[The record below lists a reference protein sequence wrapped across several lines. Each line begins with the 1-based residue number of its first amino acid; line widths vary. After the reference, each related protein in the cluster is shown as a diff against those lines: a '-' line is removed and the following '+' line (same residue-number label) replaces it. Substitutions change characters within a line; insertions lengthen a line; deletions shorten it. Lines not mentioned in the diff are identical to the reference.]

1 MRNFSILKRGT
12 VLAATL
18 ALVLPMNL
26 LTANAASLNTGSL
39 LLADSRPSTASTYTA
54 TFSNV
59 SLAPIKCI
67 KMQFSDTASGTT
79 KPTGMTLTGA
89 LFSAGSNYVPTP
101 ASWAP
106 TVDNAGGSV
115 KLTYATGETPSSAT
129 SRTVVIVGMTNGSV
143 PATSYFLQFS
153 TYNNIDCATSPVDS
167 STIAFI
173 YTAGQSLTA
182 TVDPTLS
189 FTIAGVASGQ
199 TVNGATTTITTTTT
213 TIPMGTLSTGANTIG
228 AQDLTVGTNANGG
241 YTVTTKYTGSLT
253 NGVHPI
259 TDDTDTNATPAVFSA
274 SGTES
279 FGYTT
284 DDATLGT
291 GTAGRFIS
299 NKWGAFT
306 TSPLEVA
313 YDAVPASTTTRVGYQ
328 IGISPTTPAGAYST
342 TIIFVATPTY

>member
-1 MRNFSILKRGT
+1 MRKFSILKRGT

-18 ALVLPMNL
+18 VLVLPMNL
-26 LTANAASLNTGSL
+26 LTANAASLSTGSL
-39 LLADSRPSTASTYTA
+39 LLSDSRPSTAATYTA

-67 KMQFSDTASGTT
+67 QLQFSDTASGTT

-89 LFSAGSNYVPTP
+89 TLSGTSNYVPTP
-101 ASWAP
+101 GSWS
-106 TVDNAGGSV
+106 VVNDNAAGWTQ
-115 KLTYATGETPSSAT
+115 LIYATGETPASAS
-129 SRTVVIVGMTNGSV
+129 SRTVVINGYSNGSV
-143 PATSYFLQFS
+143 AATSYFLQFK
-153 TYNNIDCATSPVDS
+153 TYNNVDCTTSPVDS
-167 STIAFI
+167 STVAFI
-173 YTAGQSLTA
+173 YTSGQALTA

-228 AQDLTVGTNANGG
+228 AQDLIVGTNANGG
-241 YTVTTKYTGSLT
+241 YTVTTKYTGTLSS
-253 NGVHPI
+253 GSYAI

-284 DDATLGT
+284 NDATLGT

-306 TSPLEVA
+306 TNPLEVA
-313 YDAVPASTTTRVGYQ
+313 YDGAPASTTTRVGYQ